1 MEKSKST
8 SSSDVKKKWDKHKKV
23 RVITIAALALIVVL
37 VVVPIVTYYNLESHS
52 TQAVSSPDNNIL
64 NNTILAPV
72 DPLPFVLSSK
82 VGRIERVGSS
92 FFKRESGI
100 PTMLKKDD
108 PKNPPQS
115 TQTVLV
121 ERLSGTQMSK
131 PFTVDKGYN
140 YAKIWVQN
148 KGKQRIAVSIS
159 KDSPTGAL
167 VTERV
172 VTIAGG
178 TNWSIYTTKPWESAT
193 YYVNFVS
200 NGSPIKGVAVARVGA
215 RLAELNS

>member
-1 MEKSKST
+1 MEKNKST
-8 SSSDVKKKWDKHKKV
+8 SSSNFWAKWDKPKKV
-23 RVITIAALALIVVL
+23 RVITLTALAFIVLL
-37 VVVPIVTYYNLESHS
+37 VVVPIITYYNIQSDE
-52 TQAVSSPDNNIL
+52 TQVISSPDNNVA

-121 ERLSGTQMSK
+121 ERLTGTQMSK
-131 PFTVDKGYN
+131 PFTVEKGYR
-140 YAKIWVQN
+140 YAKIWVNN
-148 KGKQRIAVSIS
+148 KGKQRIAISIS
-159 KDSPTGAL
+159 KDSPTGDL
-167 VTERV
+167 MTERV

-178 TNWSIYTTKPWESAT
+178 TNWSIYTTKPWESGT
-193 YYVNFVS
+193 YYVNFTS
-200 NGSPIKGVAVARVGA
+200 NGSPIQGVAVARVGA